1 MPFKRQEKANLEG
14 RAESAN
20 IGREKMKDE
29 NKDVWFLDPN
39 MPQDEV
45 DEIDEALNEAA
56 QIDSRWDRLIWER
69 DKRKIH

>member
-1 MPFKRQEKANLEG
+1 
-14 RAESAN
+14 
-20 IGREKMKDE
+20 MKNE

-45 DEIDEALNEAA
+45 DEINEALTEAA
-56 QIDSRWDRLIWER
+56 QIDPRWDRLIWQR